1 MEMST
6 VKNIMMHRL
15 HSIQKDIH
23 IPHSPLLIDCFNAF
37 KHTKCFKTDYIFRLL
52 FFAHQFN
59 IGFAQTLPAEQ
70 SVNYHT
76 PIYTLF
82 QDKPDLYAKSLYLF
96 KKHDVNFLSDCIAD
110 DCLTILPFRS
120 LIERNSS
127 HRPSQIIPKW
137 YHHLV
142 KTTAIQDNSI
152 RLKED
157 FTNAQQ
163 RLHTNITQV
172 ADSHDLSGLNLIS

>member
-1 MEMST
+1 MLS
-6 VKNIMMHRL
+6 NIL
-15 HSIQKDIH
+15 NVSK
-23 IPHSPLLIDCFNAF
+23 L
-37 KHTKCFKTDYIFRLL
+37 TIF
-52 FFAHQFN
+52 FAPIFAHQYN

-82 QDKPDLYAKSLYLF
+82 QDKLDLYAKSLYLF
-96 KKHDVNFLSDCIAD
+96 KKHDINFLSDCIAD

-137 YHHLV
+137 YHHIV
-142 KTTAIQDNSI
+142 KTTADHLNSI
-152 RLKED
+152 RIKDEYSI
-157 FTNAQQ
+157 AQR
-163 RLHTNITQV
+163 RLLVST
-172 ADSHDLSGLNLIS
+172 ARDLTSSQLNLISAPNRVCKNSYWCAKWDQFVDL